1 MKRFKKVLLSLLGV
15 LLIFVFF
22 LFVFINSL
30 KPTYNGTKELNGI
43 TAEVKVYYDT
53 YGIPHIYA
61 LTDKDAYKAL
71 GYVHAQDRLWQME
84 LMRRIAKG
92 GLSEVFGKD
101 LLSTDKFML
110 SLGIDEHAKETVANL
125 DKDGEMAQLSLAYLE
140 GINTF
145 IEEGPTPIEF
155 YLTGLDKTPFKL
167 EDMYNTVGY
176 MAFSFAQAHKTDPLL
191 THIKENLGYDYI
203 KNLAIDADTVGV
215 RIKSFT
221 SSTDSLSKALI
232 QASEKALAKLPI
244 PKLEGSNSWV
254 LGPKKTKS
262 GQVIFANDPHIGFAQ
277 PSVWYEAHV
286 KTPTYEKYG
295 YHLAGIPFP
304 LLGHD
309 RNIAYGL
316 TMFQNDDINFYY
328 ETPHPTDST
337 QYKTPEGW
345 ASYNWVDKTIKV
357 KGEKDVKF
365 SYKVSRH
372 GPILNGIANQINGDK
387 PVAMYWVYT
396 QKENKV
402 LEGLHGMIKAKDIN
416 SFKSALPNIHAPGL
430 NVMYGDK
437 QGNVAWWASAALYK
451 MPDSVNTKFILN
463 GVSGKDEPVEW
474 LDFSKNPRAINPDW
488 GYVYSANNQPD
499 TIAGNLYPGYYLP
512 DNRAKR
518 IVSLLEPK
526 DDWDVNSTQKMI
538 TDVTSAMNAEI
549 INSSLRLVDVSPYTD
564 EQLELL
570 DMLNSWKGDY
580 PLNSIAATF
589 YHRCVYY
596 VFKNSFE
603 DELGPE
609 LFSQFMETN
618 LMKRH
623 LSTAISFKDGKW
635 WDDVNTN
642 NKVETKEDVVIKSI
656 GEAYTSLVKDFG
668 PDYKNWTWDKV
679 HTIEFEHPIGKV
691 KILRSFFNVGP
702 FPVEGSREVINNMSF
717 PYDDSGFYKVS
728 SGPSTRRVIDFSNI
742 DESVSILPTGQSGNP
757 FSSHYKDQTAK
768 YLKGEF
774 RKMLMNKKE
783 IQEKSKNVLVLKP
796 LK

>member
-1 MKRFKKVLLSLLGV
+1 MKRYKKVLLSLLGV

-30 KPTYNGTKELNGI
+30 KPTYKGTKELSGI
-43 TAEVKVYYDT
+43 SKEVTIYYDT

-61 LTDKDAYKAL
+61 QTDKDAFKAL
-71 GYVHAQDRLWQME
+71 GYAHAQDRLWQME
-84 LMRRIAKG
+84 LMRRIARG
-92 GLSEVFGKD
+92 GLSEVFGED

-110 SLGIDEHAKETVANL
+110 SLGIDEHAKTTVSNL
-125 DKDGEMAQLSLAYLE
+125 DLDSEMVQLSLAYLE
-140 GINTF
+140 GINAF
-145 IEEGPTPIEF
+145 IADGPTPIEF

-215 RIKSFT
+215 RIKSYLPT
-221 SSTDSLSKALI
+221 SDSISKALML
-232 QASEKALAKLPI
+232 ASEKALAKLPI

-254 LGPKKTKS
+254 LGPEKTKS

-277 PSVWYEAHV
+277 PSVWYEAHL

-295 YHLAGIPFP
+295 YHLAGVPFP

-328 ETPHPTDST
+328 ETPHPTDASK
-337 QYKTPEGW
+337 YKTPDGW
-345 ASYNWVDKTIKV
+345 ATYKVVRKTIKV
-357 KGEKDVKF
+357 KGEDDVDF
-365 SYKVSRH
+365 SYKVSKH
-372 GPILNGIANQINGDK
+372 GPILNGIANQIKGER

-402 LEGLHGMIKAKDIN
+402 LDGLYGMIKAKDIKT
-416 SFKSALPNIHAPGL
+416 FKAALPNIHAPGL

-437 QGNVAWWASAALYK
+437 EGNVAWWASATLYK
-451 MPDSVNTKFILN
+451 MPDSVNTKFILD
-463 GVSGKDEPVEW
+463 GTSGKEEPVEW
-474 LDFSKNPRAINPDW
+474 LDFDSNPNALNPSW

-499 TIAGNLYPGYYLP
+499 TIKGNLYPGYYLP

-518 IVSLLEPK
+518 IVALLEPK
-526 DDWDVNSTQKMI
+526 NDWDVASTQDMI
-538 TDVTSAMNAEI
+538 TDITSAINAEI
-549 INSSLRLVDVSPYTD
+549 INSSLRLVDASPYTD

-570 DMLNSWKGDY
+570 DLLNSWKGDY
-580 PLNSIAATF
+580 PLNSVAATF

-603 DELGPE
+603 DELGEE
-609 LFSQFMETN
+609 LFNQFMGTN

-635 WDDVNTN
+635 WDDITTK
-642 NKVETKEDVVIKSI
+642 NKVESKEDIVIKSI
-656 GEAYTSLVKDFG
+656 GEAYTSLIKDFG
-668 PDYKNWTWDKV
+668 PNHKNWTWDKV
-679 HTIEFEHPIGKV
+679 HSVEFEHPIGKV
-691 KILRSFFNVGP
+691 KALRSFFNVGP

-717 PYDDSGFYKVS
+717 PYDASGFYKVA
-728 SGPSTRRVIDFSNI
+728 SGPSTRRIIDFANI

-757 FSSHYKDQTAK
+757 FSSHYKDQTAM

-774 RKMLMNKKE
+774 RKMLMNDKE
-783 IQEKSKNVLVLKP
+783 IQEKCKNVLILKG
-796 LK
+796 K